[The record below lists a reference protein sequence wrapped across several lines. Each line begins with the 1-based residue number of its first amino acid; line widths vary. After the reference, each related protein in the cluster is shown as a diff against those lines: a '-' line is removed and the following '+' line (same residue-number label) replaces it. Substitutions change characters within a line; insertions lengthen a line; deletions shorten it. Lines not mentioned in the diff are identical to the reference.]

1 MNCRKTILKNL
12 NREHGIVSAHWP
24 LPEHICTT
32 LIAKQMPENVIGTN
46 GPNNI
51 QKRIALRMVFLLL
64 GKFSDLFVLL
74 SVCSLFSGQRFAKR
88 CMHSI
93 QAALPVV
100 FYPSGHQSSFYID

>member
-64 GKFSDLFVLL
+64 GKFSDLISVFIIFRAKVRKTMHALDPGGPARRFLSKRPPKFVL
-74 SVCSLFSGQRFAKR
+74 
-88 CMHSI
+88 H
-93 QAALPVV
+93 
-100 FYPSGHQSSFYID
+100 